1 MVTLDI
7 KDYIDETN
15 RQLSNTNNYERTIR
29 LRSNRVTY
37 WKNKIRNK
45 QLKNENLLTLKTA
58 NSLLDEK
65 IKTAEFHLLPKIH
78 EVNNPRRPVIF
89 KICCYLQPEVKKLK
103 SSVKDTTD
111 FIKKI
116 EPIDQVSD
124 DSDLVSLEVCLKTYF
139 DT

>member
-15 RQLSNTNNYERTIR
+15 RQLNNTNNYEWTIR

-124 DSDLVSLEVCLKTYF
+124 DSDLVSF
-139 DT
+139 DSKLQ

>member
-15 RQLSNTNNYERTIR
+15 RQLNNTNNYERTIR

-65 IKTAEFHLLPKIH
+65 IKTAEFHVLPKIH

>member
-15 RQLSNTNNYERTIR
+15 RQLNNTNNYEWTIR

-65 IKTAEFHLLPKIH
+65 IKTAEFHVLPKIH

>member
-1 MVTLDI
+1 M
-7 KDYIDETN
+7 
-15 RQLSNTNNYERTIR
+15 
-29 LRSNRVTY
+29 
-37 WKNKIRNK
+37 
-45 QLKNENLLTLKTA
+45 TLKTA

-65 IKTAEFHLLPKIH
+65 IKTAEFHVLPKIH

>member
-15 RQLSNTNNYERTIR
+15 RQLNNTNNYERTIR

-65 IKTAEFHLLPKIH
+65 IKTAEFHVLPKIH

-124 DSDLVSLEVCLKTYF
+124 DSDLVSLEVYLKTYF

>member
-15 RQLSNTNNYERTIR
+15 RQLNNTNNYERTIR

>member
-15 RQLSNTNNYERTIR
+15 RQLNNTNNYKRTIR

>member
-15 RQLSNTNNYERTIR
+15 RQINNTNNYERTIR

>member
-7 KDYIDETN
+7 KGYIDETN
-15 RQLSNTNNYERTIR
+15 RQLNNTNNYKRTIR

-65 IKTAEFHLLPKIH
+65 IKTAEFHVLPKIH

-124 DSDLVSLEVCLKTYF
+124 DSDLVSLEVYLKTYF

>member
-15 RQLSNTNNYERTIR
+15 RQLNNTNNYERTIR

-124 DSDLVSLEVCLKTYF
+124 DSDLVSLEVYLKTYF

>member
-15 RQLSNTNNYERTIR
+15 RQLNNTNNYEWTIR

>member
-15 RQLSNTNNYERTIR
+15 RQLNNTNNYERTIR

-37 WKNKIRNK
+37 WKNKTRNK

>member
-15 RQLSNTNNYERTIR
+15 RQLNNTNNYERTIG

-58 NSLLDEK
+58 NSLLDGK

-78 EVNNPRRPVIF
+78 EVNNPRRPVICSINCHTRISKF
-89 KICCYLQPEVKKLK
+89 V
-103 SSVKDTTD
+103 V
-111 FIKKI
+111 
-116 EPIDQVSD
+116 
-124 DSDLVSLEVCLKTYF
+124 TYNLR
-139 DT
+139 

>member
-15 RQLSNTNNYERTIR
+15 RQLNNTNNYKRTIR

-65 IKTAEFHLLPKIH
+65 IKTAEFHVLPKIH

-124 DSDLVSLEVCLKTYF
+124 DSDLVSLEVYLKTYF

>member
-15 RQLSNTNNYERTIR
+15 RQLNNTNNYKRTIR

-58 NSLLDEK
+58 NSLLDGK

-78 EVNNPRRPVIF
+78 EVNNPTRPVIF